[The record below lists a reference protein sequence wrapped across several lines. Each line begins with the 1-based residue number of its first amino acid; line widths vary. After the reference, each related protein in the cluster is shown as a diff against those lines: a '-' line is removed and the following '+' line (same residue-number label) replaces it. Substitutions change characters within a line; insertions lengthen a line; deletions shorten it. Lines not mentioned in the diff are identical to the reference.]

1 MPDWVVTDR
10 SNPMDKVVGYQSM
23 LAAMR
28 TFVRAGG
35 VAQPI
40 VLTIK
45 HGVGAAP
52 ATTLT
57 MKNDNFE
64 VTSINGHQ
72 IAYNYAGGLED
83 FHASGFPN
91 CFPTDGTAP
100 TAAQK
105 TQLLYMFPEA
115 ARSAVI
121 EDAFVDA
128 LTNNASVKLSS
139 FLPLVKAYQ
148 HTCGTGGVGLNHHH
162 PPRALTAADYKLYAA
177 TLADRTPD
185 RIHINALFG

>member
-1 MPDWVVTDR
+1 MPVWVVTDR

-28 TFVRAGG
+28 SFVRAGG

-40 VLTIK
+40 VLSIK

-52 ATTLT
+52 ETTLT

-72 IAYNYAGGLED
+72 ISYNYAGGLED
-83 FHASGFPN
+83 FYASGFPS
-91 CFPTDGTAP
+91 CFPTGATAP

-128 LTNNASVKLSS
+128 LTNNGSVKLNSY
-139 FLPLVKAYQ
+139 LPLVKAYQ

-162 PPRALTAADYKLYAA
+162 PPRTLTAADYKLYAA

-185 RIHINALFG
+185 KIHISALFA